1 MFVARWEWDG
11 SAGAAWFSDH
21 RIPRSRD
28 HPILGRGIKVK
39 SEIMVPLVLLRITLV
54 ILLVA
59 LNAFFVAAEFAMV
72 SLRDTRIQ
80 QLIEQRRIGART
92 VQKIQQRLDE
102 FLPAVQ
108 FGVTLASLGLG
119 WVGEGTLA
127 AVFLPAMSHVPFG
140 RLYAHG
146 FAATIAFI
154 VITYM
159 HVLLGEIVPK
169 SLALHRAERLALAV
183 AGPMDFF
190 MTLARPFLVIMNKSA
205 RLVLRGF
212 GSRLMREG
220 GVHSPEELKLIVTAS
235 RRVGLLPEAQE
246 EMIHNALELGDLAVR
261 EIMVPRHSI
270 FSLPAD
276 MPLEDAMARVV
287 EEQHS
292 RVPVYDPEKGQENII
307 GLLYSKDLSR
317 MMHMRLAAG
326 ISFAASPTRLRVRN
340 IMREVL
346 FVPEAK
352 PVADLLVEFQT
363 RKRHLAIVVDEFG
376 STSGLVTVEDVLEQ
390 LVGELEDEFDVAQRP
405 VVPLASGATV
415 VLDGGVNV
423 RDLEVQ
429 YEIELPRDQGFET
442 LAGFVM
448 AQLGK
453 IPKGGESFEYQAR
466 RYTVLQMEGRRIAR
480 VKIESVLPSAQS
492 RSAS

>member
-1 MFVARWEWDG
+1 
-11 SAGAAWFSDH
+11 
-21 RIPRSRD
+21 
-28 HPILGRGIKVK
+28 
-39 SEIMVPLVLLRITLV
+39 MVPLVLLRIILV

-72 SLRDTRIQ
+72 SLRDTKVQ

-92 VQKIQQRLDE
+92 VQKIQKHLDD

-108 FGVTLASLGLG
+108 LGVTVASLGLG

-127 AVFLPAMSHVPFG
+127 ALFQPWTASLPYGGV
-140 RLYAHG
+140 YAHA
-146 FAATIAFI
+146 FAAAIAFI

-169 SLALHRAERLALAV
+169 SLALQRGERVALAV
-183 AGPMDFF
+183 AGPMDLF
-190 MTLARPFLVIMNKSA
+190 MTLARPFLLVMNKSA
-205 RLVLRGF
+205 NLVLRGF
-212 GSRLMREG
+212 GSRVRREG

-235 RRVGLLPEAQE
+235 RRVGLLPESQE
-246 EMIHNALELGDLAVR
+246 EMIHNALELGNLAVR
-261 EIMVPRHSI
+261 EIMVPRHNI

-292 RVPVYDPEKGQENII
+292 RVPVYDPERGKENII

-317 MMHMRLAAG
+317 MMHMRLLAG
-326 ISFAASPTRLRVRN
+326 LSAVGSPTRLRVRN

-346 FVPEAK
+346 FVPETK
-352 PVADLLVEFQT
+352 PVADLLVEFQQ
-363 RKRHLAIVVDEFG
+363 RKRHLAVVVDEFG
-376 STSGLVTVEDVLEQ
+376 STAGLVTVEDVLEQ
-390 LVGELEDEFDVAQRP
+390 LVGELEDEFDVTQRP
-405 VVPLASGATV
+405 AGPLTSGSV
-415 VLDGGVNV
+415 VLDGSANI

-448 AQLGK
+448 AQLGR
-453 IPKGGESFEYQAR
+453 IPKGGESLEYQGR
-466 RYTVLQMEGRRIAR
+466 RYTVLNMEGHRIAR
-480 VKIESVLPSAQS
+480 IKIESAVKELPKLP
-492 RSAS
+492 

>member
-1 MFVARWEWDG
+1 
-11 SAGAAWFSDH
+11 
-21 RIPRSRD
+21 
-28 HPILGRGIKVK
+28 
-39 SEIMVPLVLLRITLV
+39 MVTSLVLLRIVLV
-54 ILLVA
+54 VLLVA
-59 LNAFFVAAEFAMV
+59 ANAFFVAAEFAMV
-72 SLRDTRIQ
+72 SLRDTRVQ

-92 VQKIQQRLDE
+92 VQKIQQRLDD

-119 WVGEGTLA
+119 WAGEGTLA
-127 AVFLPAMSHVPFG
+127 AIFLPWMSNIPWG
-140 RLYAHG
+140 RVYAHG
-146 FAATIAFI
+146 FAATLAFI
-154 VITYM
+154 IIAYL

-169 SLALHRAERLALAV
+169 SLALQRGERVALAV

-190 MTLARPFLVIMNKSA
+190 MTISRPFLRLMNRSA
-205 RLVLRGF
+205 NLVLRGF

-235 RRVGLLPEAQE
+235 RRVGVLPEAQE
-246 EMIHNALELGDLAVR
+246 EMIHNALELGNLAVR
-261 EIMVPRHSI
+261 EIMVPRHNI

-292 RVPVYDPEKGQENII
+292 RVPVYDPEKGKENII

-317 MMHMRLAAG
+317 IMHMRLAAR
-326 ISFAASPTRLRVRN
+326 STVMENPTRLRVRN

-352 PVADLLVEFQT
+352 AAADLLREFQQ

-376 STSGLVTVEDVLEQ
+376 SVSGLVTVEDVLEQ

-405 VVPLASGATV
+405 IVPFGSGPI
-415 VLDGGVNV
+415 VLDGGANI

-442 LAGFVM
+442 LAGFVL

-453 IPKGGESFEYQAR
+453 IPKGGESVEYEGR
-466 RYTVLQMEGRRIAR
+466 RYTVMQMEGYRIAK
-480 VKIESVLPSAQS
+480 VKVESATQKTAVK
-492 RSAS
+492 